1 MAVNPLMVAVDEA
14 AEKSPYLLQK
24 DGSQESVYLK
34 DPSLPRQKPQSPAYE
49 GHYASVVHKSKSDVV

>member
-1 MAVNPLMVAVDEA
+1 MAVNPLMVAVDDV

-24 DGSQESVYLK
+24 DGQESVYLK

-49 GHYASVVHKSKSDVV
+49 GHYAGVVHKSKSDHM